1 MKWML
6 GKISALLLAAESGLD
21 LVLNTKNAGNA
32 LLLMLL
38 GMVGIFVVMLVIM
51 LVVKVLN
58 TVTKDDDEK
67 K

>member
-1 MKWML
+1 MKWL
-6 GKISALLLAAESGLD
+6 VGKVSALLLAASESGLD
-21 LVLNTKNAGNA
+21 LVLNTKNAGKA

-58 TVTKDDDEK
+58 TVTKDNEK